1 MSRTHCRRLALAMA
15 AAVAVPLLVAV
26 AAPVHAA
33 VQVVT
38 KAAVPY
44 AHFTTIQAAVSAAA
58 PGDWVL
64 IDVGVYPE
72 AVYVTTPNLH
82 IRGMDRNGVIVDGQH
97 QAGNG
102 IEVWKADGV
111 WIENLTVRNFDRA
124 TLDGEDGNEIWWNGG
139 DGSGQI
145 GLHGWYGRYLTTYS
159 DGLLAG
165 YGIFTSNAVSGFWD
179 NVYASGFNGSG
190 IYLGACRDCKAKIR
204 NALIENN
211 ALGQFAFLMR
221 GHGVHGRVGSIVKY
235 DGTLFLADE
244 VASRVKDSLMSEG
257 SVAAD

>member
-1 MSRTHCRRLALAMA
+1 MLGRSSTRRSIGSWTVPSV
-15 AAVAVPLLVAV
+15 AAVTLLAALVPAGSSQ
-26 AAPVHAA
+26 AA

-38 KAAVPY
+38 KATVPY
-44 AHFTTIQAAVSAAA
+44 LHFTTIQDAVNAAA

-72 AVYVTTPNLH
+72 AVYITTPKLH

-97 QAGNG
+97 QVGNG

-145 GLHGWYGRYLTTYS
+145 GR
-159 DGLLAG
+159 
-165 YGIFTSNAVSGFWD
+165 
-179 NVYASGFNGSG
+179 AS
-190 IYLGACRDCKAKIR
+190 CR
-204 NALIENN
+204 E
-211 ALGQFAFLMR
+211 
-221 GHGVHGRVGSIVKY
+221 RV
-235 DGTLFLADE
+235 
-244 VASRVKDSLMSEG
+244 
-257 SVAAD
+257 